1 MFLITIRAAQVQEI
15 QSGNRNDMIE
25 LGEKCVSSLVCH
37 FFLMGETFLMPVYF
51 PKEFKVCG
59 QGHKK
64 KKIKPVMGESAL

>member
-37 FFLMGETFLMPVYF
+37 FFFNGGDIFNASLFS
-51 PKEFKVCG
+51 
-59 QGHKK
+59 QG
-64 KKIKPVMGESAL
+64 I